1 MLSSASKLCKD
12 LSTVQR
18 IHCFLTP
25 FSIFFMLRQLA
36 GWPCTAGVFIQTGP
50 GLNLTKDSL
59 HFSICYLFFDFFCL
73 SLHLIPCASP
83 ILWSPPIAG
92 CVAAPSPLREYGP
105 TPSLRYPSKSPLHGG
120 FLRAHGDCLLSE
132 AVLCSCFYLSVIS
145 WEPET

>member
-59 HFSICYLFFDFFCL
+59 HFSSCYLFFDFFCL
-73 SLHLIPCASP
+73 SLSASHP
-83 ILWSPPIAG
+83 LCLSHTLVPSYSRMRGCSFSTEGIWTNSLSQVPFKEPPSWRLPESPWG
-92 CVAAPSPLREYGP
+92 
-105 TPSLRYPSKSPLHGG
+105 
-120 FLRAHGDCLLSE
+120 LSAE
-132 AVLCSCFYLSVIS
+132 
-145 WEPET
+145 